1 MGNKGVIYVILLVT
15 LFFTACKSKVKH
27 YGIEA
32 KGPSYSNLQEMEEA
46 SKIIVRVTR
55 EEYEKPVITYYEGR
69 MVSGYT
75 FSKVKIEEKFKDTT
89 NSLKVGDSIR
99 ILENEVFSEK
109 ENAIYH
115 IGGYN
120 MMKEGEEY
128 ILFLNRDFYYDKE
141 AYYVAK
147 GTSSGTVPVE
157 KDNRATVY
165 FDKNKTPINSVSEM
179 ESIWEKA
186 LEKYKNK

>member
-1 MGNKGVIYVILLVT
+1 MEKIVVYFMLLAVL
-15 LFFTACKSKVKH
+15 LFTGCKSKVKH

-32 KGPSYSNLQEMEEA
+32 KGPSYSNLQEMEDE
-46 SKIIVRVTR
+46 SKVIVRVTR
-55 EEYEKPVITYYEGR
+55 EEYEKPVITYNEGR

-75 FSKVKIEEKFKDTT
+75 FSKVKIEEIFKDTT

-109 ENAIYH
+109 ENAVYH

-120 MMKEGEEY
+120 MMEEDEEY
-128 ILFLNRDFYYDKE
+128 ILFLNRDIYYDKE

-147 GTSSGTVPVE
+147 GTTFGTVPVE
-157 KDNRATVY
+157 EDNRATVY
-165 FDKNKTPINSVSEM
+165 FDKDKNPVNSVSGEVN
-179 ESIWEKA
+179 SIWEKV
-186 LEKYKNK
+186 LEKYKEK